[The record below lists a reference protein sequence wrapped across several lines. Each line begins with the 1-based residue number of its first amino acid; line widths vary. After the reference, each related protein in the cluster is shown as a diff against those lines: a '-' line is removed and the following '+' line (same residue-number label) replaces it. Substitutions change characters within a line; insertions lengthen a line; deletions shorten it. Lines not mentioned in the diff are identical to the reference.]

1 MAAAMLP
8 TPGRVA
14 ARRIA
19 PLLISLVLVVAAC
32 GGAAPGSPGASTVII
47 GSPLIGKPAPAI
59 VGTTLDG
66 AAFDLAAQR
75 GKPVLVNFWASWCGP
90 CREEFPLLEDAAA
103 RHAAEGLVV
112 VGVLYKDDPEPA
124 RAFVEEQAA
133 TWPTV
138 TDPER
143 AIGPA
148 WKVLAPPQTFF
159 VDGDGVI
166 REVQV
171 GQVRD
176 AAELDRLLASIL
188 P

>member
-1 MAAAMLP
+1 LPAATVVAAAL
-8 TPGRVA
+8 
-14 ARRIA
+14 
-19 PLLISLVLVVAAC
+19 LVVALATTAC
-32 GGAAPGSPGASTVII
+32 GGASPAGPSGSVVTI
-47 GSPLIGKPAPAI
+47 GSPLIGQAAPPL

-66 AAFDLAAQR
+66 ATFDLAAQR

-103 RHAAEGLVV
+103 RHADAGLVV
-112 VGVLYKDDPEPA
+112 VGALFKDDEEPA
-124 RAFVEEQAA
+124 RAFVDEQGA

-148 WKVLAPPQTFF
+148 WKVIAPPQTFF
-159 VDGDGVI
+159 VDREGVI

-188 P
+188 E

>member
-1 MAAAMLP
+1 MLRFSRP
-8 TPGRVA
+8 PAFA
-14 ARRIA
+14 ARVTVLLALALATVSCAGA
-19 PLLISLVLVVAAC
+19 PTAVPSGSVV
-32 GGAAPGSPGASTVII
+32 TI
-47 GSPLIGKPAPAI
+47 GSPFVGRPAPPLA
-59 VGTTLDG
+59 GATLDG

-75 GKPVLVNFWASWCGP
+75 GRPVLVNFWASWCGP

-103 RHAAEGLVV
+103 RHADEGLVV
-112 VGVLYKDDPEPA
+112 VGALFKDDAEPA
-124 RAFVEEQAA
+124 RAFVEEQGA

-138 TDPER
+138 SDPDR
-143 AIGPA
+143 GIGRA

-159 VDGDGVI
+159 VDREGII

-188 P
+188 E

>member
-1 MAAAMLP
+1 MRSPSPRLLALLGAAI
-8 TPGRVA
+8 VA
-14 ARRIA
+14 
-19 PLLISLVLVVAAC
+19 VAAC
-32 GGAAPGSPGASTVII
+32 GGGSPSGAASGSPLII
-47 GSPLIGKPAPAI
+47 GSPLIGKPAPALA
-59 VGTTLDG
+59 GTTLDG
-66 AAFDLAAQR
+66 ATFDLAAQR

-112 VGVLYKDDPEPA
+112 VGSLYKDDAEPA
-124 RAFVEEQAA
+124 RDFVAEEGA

-138 TDPER
+138 VDPER
-143 AIGPA
+143 SIGSA
-148 WKVLAPPQTFF
+148 WKVLGPPQSFF
-159 VDGDGVI
+159 IDREGVI

-188 P
+188 E

>member
-1 MAAAMLP
+1 M
-8 TPGRVA
+8 VA
-14 ARRIA
+14 FLALA
-19 PLLISLVLVVAAC
+19 LMTAAC
-32 GGAAPGSPGASTVII
+32 GGAPTGAPSGSVVTI
-47 GSPLIGKPAPAI
+47 GSPLIGQPAPAL
-59 VGTTLDG
+59 VGETLDG
-66 AAFDLAAQR
+66 GGFDLAAER

-90 CREEFPLLEDAAA
+90 CREEFPLLEEAAA
-103 RHAAEGLVV
+103 RHADEGLVV
-112 VGVLYKDDPEPA
+112 VGALFKDDAEPA
-124 RAFVEEQAA
+124 RAFVEEQGA

-148 WKVLAPPQTFF
+148 WKVIAPPQTFF
-159 VDGDGVI
+159 VDREGII

-188 P
+188 E